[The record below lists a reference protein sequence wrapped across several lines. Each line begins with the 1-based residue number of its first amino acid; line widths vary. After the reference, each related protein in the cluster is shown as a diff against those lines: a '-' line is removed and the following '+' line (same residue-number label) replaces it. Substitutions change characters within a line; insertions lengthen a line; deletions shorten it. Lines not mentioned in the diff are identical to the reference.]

1 MWVALIVY
9 NAVALYSASKKED
22 ENNAQHNKLMISCCL
37 THEICYT
44 VHIQRLLS
52 TMKDLLKLK
61 VLLEATHSFF
71 SFDFFLCV
79 D

>member
-1 MWVALIVY
+1 
-9 NAVALYSASKKED
+9 
-22 ENNAQHNKLMISCCL
+22 MISCCL

-61 VLLEATHSFF
+61 VLIEATHSFF